1 MQKKLLQVLLVAI
14 TLYINNCYG
23 AGNSSTG
30 EPKTGAINVQELL
43 SHYELFDRKYQAFTL
58 SETEQ
63 QVMSQWPDDLS
74 IEIYFGTWC
83 HDSQRE
89 VPRLLKALAK
99 HDNIPLQLTLLDH
112 QKSDPQGQA
121 KIKKV
126 KYTPT
131 FIIYQDQREIGRII
145 ERPKVSLIADITQF
159 INEPTKQ

>member
-99 HDNIPLQLTLLDH
+99 HDQH
-112 QKSDPQGQA
+112 FQKS
-121 KIKKV
+121 K
-126 KYTPT
+126 
-131 FIIYQDQREIGRII
+131 
-145 ERPKVSLIADITQF
+145 S
-159 INEPTKQ
+159 